1 MEVYMKRLLPYCL
14 GLLSS
19 LSLFADTIIFD
30 LGGTLIEPNTTYLAS
45 KMGVAEYS
53 MYSFFDGKSH
63 EDLLFHVFDIL
74 SLIEGDQ
81 IGEVQ
86 VLTDKGIPFPQVLV
100 SWHEGKVTSQDIL
113 DEAYQILDELCE
125 MHFISK
131 GREYNL
137 VKNALNI
144 MLDPEILAHS
154 MTPIKKGRKLLKK
167 IANAC
172 DAEGNS
178 CHQLYILSNWDKQ
191 SFQNLT
197 DRKDIKDLF
206 DYFPA
211 ENITTSADLAGTKP
225 HASTF
230 KKFLEKHDLKAED
243 CVFIDDQLENL
254 AGAKACGIRT
264 VRFDV
269 DHIKNTY
276 KELEALGLHLA
287 R

>member
-1 MEVYMKRLLPYCL
+1 MKRLLPYFL
-14 GLLSS
+14 GVISS
-19 LSLFADTIIFD
+19 LSLMADTIIFD

-45 KMGVAEYS
+45 KMGVADYS
-53 MYSFFDGKSH
+53 LYSLFDGKSH

-81 IGEVQ
+81 EGDIK
-86 VLTDKGIPFPQVLV
+86 VLTDKGVPFPQVLV
-100 SWHEGKVTSQDIL
+100 SWHEGKISSQEIL
-113 DEAYQILDELCE
+113 DEAYLLLDELCN

-167 IANAC
+167 IAAAC
-172 DAEGNS
+172 DDEGNP
-178 CHQLYILSNWDKQ
+178 CHSLYILSNWDKQ
-191 SFQNLT
+191 SFDNLR
-197 DRKDIKDLF
+197 DRRDIDELF
-206 DYFPA
+206 SYFPTA
-211 ENITTSADLAGTKP
+211 NITTSASIGCTKP

-230 KKFLEKHDLKAED
+230 KKFLDKHKLKAED
-243 CVFIDDQLENL
+243 CIFIDDQLENL
-254 AGAKACGIRT
+254 KGAEACGIRT

-276 KELEALGLHLA
+276 KELNALGITLGK
-287 R
+287 